1 MWNGVTDILK
11 CTQVDMVGGLGSEG
25 DLDQRKGVEQGG
37 CDTRQGFSLWE
48 PLRGFKE
55 KNGCIRFVF
64 RTYSTELPEGLNLA
78 VRVPRW

>member
-37 CDTRQGFSLWE
+37 CDTRQGLSL
-48 PLRGFKE
+48 
-55 KNGCIRFVF
+55 
-64 RTYSTELPEGLNLA
+64 
-78 VRVPRW
+78 